1 MSKIHSVTKSLLVI
15 GTLLSVALASTA
27 MAQEVRYTWVEM
39 SYVKQ
44 NTDIRGTK
52 LTPVPGQTVDVSGVD
67 GSGIKFRASAGTWH
81 NLYMFIDFA
90 STDMD
95 VFAVV
100 TNDMGEFPAE
110 PDEFDFTTLR
120 AGLGFRFPIG
130 LGRATDLYGEVTY
143 DSINL
148 DFGDFGLLP
157 EELEFDTNNKDVGA
171 ALGIR
176 AMLSDNFEV
185 RAYGRYTNHGDVG
198 LTSGEFDADGV
209 YGAGIGWQIV
219 RGFSI
224 VADYESG
231 EFGRWSVG
239 FRLDLDE
246 D

>member
-1 MSKIHSVTKSLLVI
+1 MTKIHSVTKSLLVV
-15 GTLLSVALASTA
+15 GTMLSVALASTA
-27 MAQEVRYTWVEM
+27 MAQEVRYSWVEI
-39 SYVKQ
+39 SYVQQ
-44 NTDIRGTK
+44 NTDVKGTRQ
-52 LTPVPGQTVDVSGVD
+52 TPVPGQIVNVTGVD

-110 PDEFDFTTLR
+110 PDEFDYTTLR
-120 AGLGFRFPIG
+120 AGLGFRVPIG

-148 DFGDFGLLP
+148 DFGSFAGED
-157 EELEFDTNNKDVGA
+157 FDTNNKDVGA

-185 RAYGRYTNHGDVG
+185 RAYGRYTNHGDVD